1 MPEDGQ
7 YDRYMQHVLTK
18 LITLW
23 VNDQLDAHLRYIK
36 RLLL

>member
-7 YDRYMQHVLTK
+7 YDRYMQHVLMK

-23 VNDQLDAHLRYIK
+23 VNDQLDAQLRYVIS
-36 RLLL
+36 LLL